1 MSSFLFTTWD
11 GGGNVPPVLGVAAR
25 LQRRGHQ
32 VRVLGHP
39 QQRAAVEAAG
49 LPFEPYRRA
58 GRWSATA
65 PTSAARWAWNYVR
78 LFTSRRSTADV
89 IEAYRR
95 SPVDVMV
102 LDCMLLGPFLAARRL
117 GVPHVALMHTVYGYL
132 GGSFSSGAVGMV
144 GRLRGMSPTRLWARA
159 DLSILAGLAELDEPG
174 RVPSAL
180 RFAGPVWPLGGPA
193 PVRHAA
199 GEPRILISLSTIF
212 YAGQTAVLQAVLDA
226 VADLP
231 VRVVLTTGHA
241 IAPEDVR
248 APANVS
254 VHRFV
259 PHAEILPTV
268 SLVIG
273 HAGHSTT
280 MLALA
285 HDLPLVLIPMSPLG
299 DQPDVA
305 RAVAAQGAGMMLSR
319 SAPVAE
325 IRAAITRMLADG
337 PHRAAAARLGSR
349 IRAADGADTAADL
362 IERLGD
368 GRPAV

>member
-1 MSSFLFTTWD
+1 MPSFLFTTWD

-25 LQRRGHQ
+25 LHRRGHQ

-49 LPFEPYRRA
+49 LPFEPYRHA

-65 PTSAARWAWNYVR
+65 PTSVARWSWNYVR
-78 LFTSRRSTADV
+78 LFTSKRSTADV
-89 IEAYRR
+89 IEAHRR
-95 SPVDVMV
+95 SPADVMV
-102 LDCMLLGPFLAARRL
+102 LDCMLLGPFLAAQRL

-132 GGSFSSGAVGMV
+132 GGSFSSGAVGFV
-144 GRLRGMSPTRLWARA
+144 GRLRGMGPTRLWGKA
-159 DLSILAGLAELDEPG
+159 DLSILAGLADLDEAAS
-174 RVPSAL
+174 VPSTL
-180 RFAGPVWPLGGPA
+180 RYAGPVWPMGAPA
-193 PVRHAA
+193 PVRHEAA
-199 GEPRILISLSTIF
+199 QPRILISLSTIF

-231 VRVVLTTGHA
+231 VQVVLTTGHA
-241 IAPEDVR
+241 TAPEDVR
-248 APANVS
+248 APANVE

-268 SLVIG
+268 SLVVG

-285 HDLPLVLIPMSPLG
+285 HDLPMVLIPMSPLG

-305 RAVAAQGAGMMLSR
+305 RAVAGQGAAEVLAR
-319 SAPVAE
+319 SASVAE

-337 PHRAAAARLGSR
+337 PHRDAAARLGAQ

-362 IERLGD
+362 IEQL
-368 GRPAV
+368 A